1 MLNRIQQFINKDL
14 KLTAV
19 RISATIQFQQCKI
32 FEWISEDT
40 RQAGEALL
48 CQKGEEDTLTWRVWV
63 LNQGIQSDANS
74 KPALTKAHDL

>member
-1 MLNRIQQFINKDL
+1 MILAFAPRCKTLTEKRSEWFMLNRIQQFINKDL

-48 CQKGEEDTLTWRVWV
+48 C
-63 LNQGIQSDANS
+63 
-74 KPALTKAHDL
+74 